1 MPATCGSMLFSDGER
16 RLAPRAGHEA
26 REDNREVQAMLNTI
40 SHPPLRLRSLP
51 TNFPAEGAIR
61 IDLEEGIPVF
71 RASHTVQ
78 ARIEAL
84 LSKQRGSELSSEETQ
99 ELDRYEEIDD
109 YLSLVNRVVR
119 NMVQDQG

>member
-1 MPATCGSMLFSDGER
+1 
-16 RLAPRAGHEA
+16 
-26 REDNREVQAMLNTI
+26 MLNTI
-40 SHPPLRLRSLP
+40 SHPPLKLRSLP

-71 RASHTVQ
+71 RASRTVQ
-78 ARIEAL
+78 TRIEAL
-84 LSKQRGSELSSEETQ
+84 VSKQRESDLTSEEMQ

-119 NMVQDQG
+119 NMVKSQD